1 MKLFHRYLL
10 SAAALFCCA
19 GLAACSED
27 TTDPANPY
35 SGNYTLS
42 TQAEVDAFP
51 ARRTANS
58 IIVTGAGITD
68 ISSLDVAAVGTLV
81 IRNTGIV
88 SLALPHTTSVA
99 TMLEISGNESLTDVA
114 DLGVKFVIGDIHIE
128 DNPQLTDI
136 SGMLGIKKMTG
147 KLYVTGNS
155 SLGEDKPD
163 EPDSYGFNVIK
174 YLISNSVLDAE
185 SVTLSNNHPLA
196 VTDPSLIG
204 QGGESGGVYSYMIKS
219 DAEAAAFSP
228 GGKEIK
234 NLTVTGPNVSDDGMA
249 LLASK
254 ISVVQGTLTV
264 DGASLKT
271 TETFFGKVD
280 CQGSIIL
287 RNITTYDESGSNK
300 FFNTNGFKNITRI
313 YGDLVLENIPYLIHW
328 GRGSGFAQITEID
341 GDLTVRSCGMQQM
354 AFASLNKVGGDLTL
368 ADNCIELYTGFF
380 WNLATDLR
388 HVGGSLTLTD
398 NDHQNGLGGFEKVEY
413 IGGDITITGNGTA
426 PGASGGIPY
435 ASKAGQVGFDLVES
449 WITGGIVQPGATID
463 CRYADGTPVEF
474 SEIPQPGEYKSYT
487 ITGRDELLAFAP
499 QDGSAVKETVQ
510 DLTIVDTGNTISD
523 NDLSFVKTRVEK
535 VMGTLTLEGSSLTS
549 TELFFLNG
557 GFTVEGGIVFRNC
570 AELFNLNGMKDMTAI
585 GGDLVFE
592 NCPKIATDW
601 GAGNCL
607 SQIVS
612 VAGSVR
618 LTGVTTPMRGVTFNS
633 LKSVGG
639 DFIVTGCNGNFWN
652 FDVMKLETIGGNLV
666 ITDNAK
672 LNGLGGFAFVTSV
685 GGDVTITGN
694 GTANGGIPY
703 DSTSDQVGFDLV
715 AGWLG
720 SGVVAPAATVTCK
733 YADGSAVEFP
743 VPSPYKSYTITGR
756 DELLAFAP
764 QDGSAVK
771 ETVQDLTIVDTGN
784 TISDNDLSFV
794 KTRVEKVMGTLT
806 LEGSSLTSTELFFL
820 NGGFTVEGGIVFRNC
835 AELFNLNG
843 MKDMTAIGGDLV
855 FENCPKIATDW
866 GAGNCLSQIVSV
878 AGSVRLTGVTTPM
891 RGVTFNSLKS
901 VGGDFIVTGCNGNF
915 WNFDVMK
922 LETIGGSL
930 VLSDN
935 ARFNGLGGF
944 EALKSVGGDL
954 TVTGN
959 GTSEGGIPVVSTSN
973 KVGLD
978 LLGKLYRDGVFAD
991 GAVFTIESGGIAYKI
1006 DEL

>member
-27 TTDPANPY
+27 KTDPANPY
-35 SGNYTLS
+35 SGNYTLAS
-42 TQAEVDAFP
+42 QAEVDAFP

-58 IIVTGAGITD
+58 ITVTGTDITD
-68 ISSLDVAAVGTLV
+68 ISSLDVAAVGMLV
-81 IRNTGIV
+81 IRNTGIGT
-88 SLALPHTTSVA
+88 LALPNTTSVA
-99 TMLEISGNESLTDVA
+99 TRLEISGNESLTAVG
-114 DLGVKFVIGDIHIE
+114 DLGVKFVIGDIYIE

-174 YLISNSVLDAE
+174 YLISNSVLDLDN
-185 SVTLSNNHPLA
+185 VILSNNHPLA
-196 VTDPSLIG
+196 VNDPSLIG
-204 QGGESGGVYSYMIKS
+204 QGGESGGVYSYTIKS

-228 GGKEIK
+228 GGKEVK

-254 ISVVQGTLTV
+254 ISVVQGTLTI

-280 CQGSIIL
+280 CQGSIVL
-287 RNITTYDESGSNK
+287 RNITTYDEGGGNK

-313 YGDLVLENIPYLIHW
+313 YGDFILENIPYLIHW
-328 GRGSGFAQITEID
+328 GRGNGFAQITEID
-341 GDLTVRSCGMQQM
+341 GDFTVRSCGMQQM
-354 AFASLNKVGGDLTL
+354 AFASLNKVGGDMTL
-368 ADNCIELYTGFF
+368 ADNSIEIYTGFF
-380 WNLATDLR
+380 WNLSTDLR
-388 HVGGSLTLTD
+388 HVGGSLTLTG

-413 IGGDITITGNGTA
+413 IGGDITITGNGTDPSA
-426 PGASGGIPY
+426 GGIPY
-435 ASKAGQVGFDLVES
+435 VSTAGQVGFDLVEG
-449 WITGGIVQPGATID
+449 WITGGVVQPGATVD

-510 DLTIVDTGNTISD
+510 DLTIVDTGNTMSD

-535 VMGTLTLEGSSLTS
+535 VVGTLTLEGSNLTS

-585 GGDLVFE
+585 GGDLIFE
-592 NCPKIATDW
+592 NCPKIATEW
-601 GAGNCL
+601 GVGNCL

-612 VAGSVR
+612 VAGSVK
-618 LTGVTTPMRGVTFNS
+618 LTGV
-633 LKSVGG
+633 
-639 DFIVTGCNGNFWN
+639 
-652 FDVMKLETIGGNLV
+652 
-666 ITDNAK
+666 
-672 LNGLGGFAFVTSV
+672 
-685 GGDVTITGN
+685 
-694 GTANGGIPY
+694 
-703 DSTSDQVGFDLV
+703 
-715 AGWLG
+715 
-720 SGVVAPAATVTCK
+720 
-733 YADGSAVEFP
+733 
-743 VPSPYKSYTITGR
+743 
-756 DELLAFAP
+756 
-764 QDGSAVK
+764 
-771 ETVQDLTIVDTGN
+771 
-784 TISDNDLSFV
+784 
-794 KTRVEKVMGTLT
+794 
-806 LEGSSLTSTELFFL
+806 
-820 NGGFTVEGGIVFRNC
+820 
-835 AELFNLNG
+835 
-843 MKDMTAIGGDLV
+843 MTA
-855 FENCPKIATDW
+855 
-866 GAGNCLSQIVSV
+866 
-878 AGSVRLTGVTTPM
+878 M

-944 EALKSVGGDL
+944 EALESVGGDL

-991 GAVFTIESGGIAYKI
+991 GAVFTIESGGVTYKI

>member
-10 SAAALFCCA
+10 PAALLFCCA

-27 TTDPANPY
+27 KTDPANPY
-35 SGNYTLS
+35 SGNYTLAS
-42 TQAEVDAFP
+42 QAEVDAFP

-58 IIVTGAGITD
+58 ITVTGTDITD
-68 ISSLDVAAVGTLV
+68 ISSLDVAAVGMLV
-81 IRNTGIV
+81 IRNTGIGT
-88 SLALPHTTSVA
+88 LALPNTTSVA
-99 TMLEISGNESLTDVA
+99 TRLEISGNESLTAVG
-114 DLGVKFVIGDIHIE
+114 DLGVKFVIGDIYIE

-174 YLISNSVLDAE
+174 YLISNSVLDLDN
-185 SVTLSNNHPLA
+185 VILSNNHPLA
-196 VTDPSLIG
+196 VNDPSLIG
-204 QGGESGGVYSYMIKS
+204 QGGESGGVYSYTIKS

-228 GGKEIK
+228 GGKEVK

-254 ISVVQGTLTV
+254 ISVVQGTLTI

-280 CQGSIIL
+280 CQGSIVL
-287 RNITTYDESGSNK
+287 RNITTYDEGGGNK

-313 YGDLVLENIPYLIHW
+313 YGDFILENIPYLIHW
-328 GRGSGFAQITEID
+328 GRGNGFAQITEID
-341 GDLTVRSCGMQQM
+341 GDFTVRSCGMQQM
-354 AFASLNKVGGDLTL
+354 AFASLNKVGGDMTL
-368 ADNCIELYTGFF
+368 ADNSIEIYTGFF
-380 WNLATDLR
+380 WNLSTDLR
-388 HVGGSLTLTD
+388 HVGGSLTLTG

-413 IGGDITITGNGTA
+413 IGGDITITGNGTDPSA
-426 PGASGGIPY
+426 GGIPY
-435 ASKAGQVGFDLVES
+435 VSTAGQVGFDLVEG
-449 WITGGIVQPGATID
+449 WITGGVVQPGATVD

-510 DLTIVDTGNTISD
+510 DLTIVDTGNTMSD

-535 VMGTLTLEGSSLTS
+535 VVGTLTLEGSNLTS
-549 TELFFLNG
+549 TDLFFLNG

-585 GGDLVFE
+585 GGDLIFE
-592 NCPKIATDW
+592 NCPKIATEW
-601 GAGNCL
+601 GVGNCL

-612 VAGSVR
+612 VAGSVK
-618 LTGVTTPMRGVTFNS
+618 LTGV
-633 LKSVGG
+633 
-639 DFIVTGCNGNFWN
+639 
-652 FDVMKLETIGGNLV
+652 
-666 ITDNAK
+666 
-672 LNGLGGFAFVTSV
+672 
-685 GGDVTITGN
+685 
-694 GTANGGIPY
+694 
-703 DSTSDQVGFDLV
+703 
-715 AGWLG
+715 
-720 SGVVAPAATVTCK
+720 
-733 YADGSAVEFP
+733 
-743 VPSPYKSYTITGR
+743 
-756 DELLAFAP
+756 
-764 QDGSAVK
+764 
-771 ETVQDLTIVDTGN
+771 
-784 TISDNDLSFV
+784 
-794 KTRVEKVMGTLT
+794 
-806 LEGSSLTSTELFFL
+806 
-820 NGGFTVEGGIVFRNC
+820 
-835 AELFNLNG
+835 
-843 MKDMTAIGGDLV
+843 MTA
-855 FENCPKIATDW
+855 
-866 GAGNCLSQIVSV
+866 
-878 AGSVRLTGVTTPM
+878 M

-944 EALKSVGGDL
+944 EALESVGGDL

-991 GAVFTIESGGIAYKI
+991 GAVFTIESGGVTYKI

>member
-1 MKLFHRYLL
+1 MKLFHKYLL
-10 SAAALFCCA
+10 PAAALFLCA

-35 SGNYTLS
+35 SGNFTLK

-51 ARRTANS
+51 ARPTANS
-58 IIVTGAGITD
+58 ITIEGADITD
-68 ISSLDVAAVGTLV
+68 ISSLDVPAVGTLL
-81 IRNTGIV
+81 IRNTGIGT
-88 SLALPHTTSVA
+88 LALPNTTSIA
-99 TMLEISGNESLTDVA
+99 TRFEVSGNESLTAVG
-114 DLGVKFVIGDIHIE
+114 DLGVKFVIGDIYVE
-128 DNPQLTDI
+128 DNPLLTDI

-147 KLYVTGNS
+147 KLYVTGNA

-174 YLISNSVLDAE
+174 YLISNSVLEAE
-185 SVTLSNNHPLA
+185 NVTLSNNHPLA

-204 QGGESGGVYSYMIKS
+204 QGGESGGVYSYTIKS

-228 GGKEIK
+228 GGKEVK

-435 ASKAGQVGFDLVES
+435 ASKAGQVGFDLVEN

-463 CRYADGTPVEF
+463 CRYADGTSVEF

-510 DLTIVDTGNTISD
+510 DLTIVDTGNTMSD

-570 AELFNLNGMKDMTAI
+570 AELFNLNGMKDMT
-585 GGDLVFE
+585 E
-592 NCPKIATDW
+592 
-601 GAGNCL
+601 
-607 SQIVS
+607 
-612 VAGSVR
+612 
-618 LTGVTTPMRGVTFNS
+618 
-633 LKSVGG
+633 
-639 DFIVTGCNGNFWN
+639 
-652 FDVMKLETIGGNLV
+652 
-666 ITDNAK
+666 
-672 LNGLGGFAFVTSV
+672 
-685 GGDVTITGN
+685 
-694 GTANGGIPY
+694 
-703 DSTSDQVGFDLV
+703 
-715 AGWLG
+715 
-720 SGVVAPAATVTCK
+720 
-733 YADGSAVEFP
+733 
-743 VPSPYKSYTITGR
+743 
-756 DELLAFAP
+756 
-764 QDGSAVK
+764 
-771 ETVQDLTIVDTGN
+771 
-784 TISDNDLSFV
+784 
-794 KTRVEKVMGTLT
+794 
-806 LEGSSLTSTELFFL
+806 
-820 NGGFTVEGGIVFRNC
+820 
-835 AELFNLNG
+835 
-843 MKDMTAIGGDLV
+843 IGGDLV

-991 GAVFTIESGGIAYKI
+991 GAVFTIESGGITYKI

>member
-204 QGGESGGVYSYMIKS
+204 QGGESGGVYSYTIKS

-228 GGKEIK
+228 GGKEVK

-435 ASKAGQVGFDLVES
+435 ASKAGQVGFDLVEN
-449 WITGGIVQPGATID
+449 GLRAV
-463 CRYADGTPVEF
+463 
-474 SEIPQPGEYKSYT
+474 SYSPALRST
-487 ITGRDELLAFAP
+487 AAMRTGRPSNSRRYPNPANIRAIRSRAGTNCWLLPRRTVP
-499 QDGSAVKETVQ
+499 Q
-510 DLTIVDTGNTISD
+510 
-523 NDLSFVKTRVEK
+523 
-535 VMGTLTLEGSSLTS
+535 
-549 TELFFLNG
+549 
-557 GFTVEGGIVFRNC
+557 
-570 AELFNLNGMKDMTAI
+570 
-585 GGDLVFE
+585 
-592 NCPKIATDW
+592 
-601 GAGNCL
+601 
-607 SQIVS
+607 
-612 VAGSVR
+612 
-618 LTGVTTPMRGVTFNS
+618 
-633 LKSVGG
+633 
-639 DFIVTGCNGNFWN
+639 
-652 FDVMKLETIGGNLV
+652 
-666 ITDNAK
+666 
-672 LNGLGGFAFVTSV
+672 
-685 GGDVTITGN
+685 
-694 GTANGGIPY
+694 
-703 DSTSDQVGFDLV
+703 
-715 AGWLG
+715 
-720 SGVVAPAATVTCK
+720 
-733 YADGSAVEFP
+733 
-743 VPSPYKSYTITGR
+743 
-756 DELLAFAP
+756 
-764 QDGSAVK
+764 
-771 ETVQDLTIVDTGN
+771 
-784 TISDNDLSFV
+784 
-794 KTRVEKVMGTLT
+794 
-806 LEGSSLTSTELFFL
+806 
-820 NGGFTVEGGIVFRNC
+820 
-835 AELFNLNG
+835 
-843 MKDMTAIGGDLV
+843 
-855 FENCPKIATDW
+855 
-866 GAGNCLSQIVSV
+866 
-878 AGSVRLTGVTTPM
+878 
-891 RGVTFNSLKS
+891 
-901 VGGDFIVTGCNGNF
+901 
-915 WNFDVMK
+915 
-922 LETIGGSL
+922 
-930 VLSDN
+930 
-935 ARFNGLGGF
+935 
-944 EALKSVGGDL
+944 
-954 TVTGN
+954 
-959 GTSEGGIPVVSTSN
+959 
-973 KVGLD
+973 
-978 LLGKLYRDGVFAD
+978 
-991 GAVFTIESGGIAYKI
+991 
-1006 DEL
+1006 

>member
-10 SAAALFCCA
+10 PAALLFCCA

-27 TTDPANPY
+27 KTDPANPY
-35 SGNYTLS
+35 SGNYTLAS
-42 TQAEVDAFP
+42 QAEVDAFP

-58 IIVTGAGITD
+58 ITVTGTDITD
-68 ISSLDVAAVGTLV
+68 ISSLDVAAVGMLV
-81 IRNTGIV
+81 IRNTGIGT
-88 SLALPHTTSVA
+88 LALPNTTSVA
-99 TMLEISGNESLTDVA
+99 TRLEISGNESLTAVG
-114 DLGVKFVIGDIHIE
+114 DLGVKFVIGDIYIE

-174 YLISNSVLDAE
+174 YLISNSVLDLDN
-185 SVTLSNNHPLA
+185 VILSNNHPLA
-196 VTDPSLIG
+196 VNDPSLIG
-204 QGGESGGVYSYMIKS
+204 QGGESGGVYSYTIKS

-228 GGKEIK
+228 GGKEVK

-254 ISVVQGTLTV
+254 ISVVQGTLTI

-280 CQGSIIL
+280 CQGSIVL
-287 RNITTYDESGSNK
+287 RNITTYDEGGGNK

-313 YGDLVLENIPYLIHW
+313 YGDFILENIPYLIHW
-328 GRGSGFAQITEID
+328 GRGNGFAQITEID
-341 GDLTVRSCGMQQM
+341 GDFTVRSCGMQQM
-354 AFASLNKVGGDLTL
+354 AFASLNKVGGDMTL
-368 ADNCIELYTGFF
+368 ADNSIEIYTGFF
-380 WNLATDLR
+380 WNLSTDLR
-388 HVGGSLTLTD
+388 HVGGSLTLTG

-413 IGGDITITGNGTA
+413 IGGDITITGNGTDPSA
-426 PGASGGIPY
+426 GGIPY
-435 ASKAGQVGFDLVES
+435 VSTAGQVGFDLVEG
-449 WITGGIVQPGATID
+449 WITGGVVQPGATVD

-510 DLTIVDTGNTISD
+510 DLTIVDTGNTMSD

-535 VMGTLTLEGSSLTS
+535 VVGTLTLEGSNLTS

-585 GGDLVFE
+585 GGDLIFE
-592 NCPKIATDW
+592 NCPKIATEW
-601 GAGNCL
+601 GVGNCL

-612 VAGSVR
+612 VAGSVK
-618 LTGVTTPMRGVTFNS
+618 LTGV
-633 LKSVGG
+633 
-639 DFIVTGCNGNFWN
+639 
-652 FDVMKLETIGGNLV
+652 
-666 ITDNAK
+666 
-672 LNGLGGFAFVTSV
+672 
-685 GGDVTITGN
+685 
-694 GTANGGIPY
+694 
-703 DSTSDQVGFDLV
+703 
-715 AGWLG
+715 
-720 SGVVAPAATVTCK
+720 
-733 YADGSAVEFP
+733 
-743 VPSPYKSYTITGR
+743 
-756 DELLAFAP
+756 
-764 QDGSAVK
+764 
-771 ETVQDLTIVDTGN
+771 
-784 TISDNDLSFV
+784 
-794 KTRVEKVMGTLT
+794 
-806 LEGSSLTSTELFFL
+806 
-820 NGGFTVEGGIVFRNC
+820 
-835 AELFNLNG
+835 
-843 MKDMTAIGGDLV
+843 MTA
-855 FENCPKIATDW
+855 
-866 GAGNCLSQIVSV
+866 
-878 AGSVRLTGVTTPM
+878 M

-944 EALKSVGGDL
+944 EALESVGGDL

-991 GAVFTIESGGIAYKI
+991 GAVFTIESGGVTYKI

>member
-10 SAAALFCCA
+10 PAALLFCCA

-27 TTDPANPY
+27 KTDPANPY
-35 SGNYTLS
+35 SGNYTLAS
-42 TQAEVDAFP
+42 QAEVDAFP

-58 IIVTGAGITD
+58 ITVTGTDITD
-68 ISSLDVAAVGTLV
+68 ISSLDVAAVGMLV
-81 IRNTGIV
+81 IRNTGIGT
-88 SLALPHTTSVA
+88 LALPNTTSVA
-99 TMLEISGNESLTDVA
+99 TRLEISGNESLTAVG
-114 DLGVKFVIGDIHIE
+114 DLGVKFVIGDIYIE

-174 YLISNSVLDAE
+174 YLISNSVLDLDN
-185 SVTLSNNHPLA
+185 VILSNNHPLA
-196 VTDPSLIG
+196 VNDPSLIG
-204 QGGESGGVYSYMIKS
+204 QGGESGGVYSYTIKS

-228 GGKEIK
+228 GGKEVK

-254 ISVVQGTLTV
+254 ISVVQGTLTI

-280 CQGSIIL
+280 CQGSIVL
-287 RNITTYDESGSNK
+287 RNITTYDEGGGNK

-313 YGDLVLENIPYLIHW
+313 YGDFILENIPYLIHW
-328 GRGSGFAQITEID
+328 GRGNGFAQITEID
-341 GDLTVRSCGMQQM
+341 GDFTVRSCGMQQM
-354 AFASLNKVGGDLTL
+354 AFASLNKVGGDMTL
-368 ADNCIELYTGFF
+368 ADNSIEIYTGFF
-380 WNLATDLR
+380 WNLSTDLR
-388 HVGGSLTLTD
+388 HVGGSLTLTG

-413 IGGDITITGNGTA
+413 IGGDITITGNGTDPSA
-426 PGASGGIPY
+426 GGIPY
-435 ASKAGQVGFDLVES
+435 VSTAGQVGFDLVEG
-449 WITGGIVQPGATID
+449 WITGGVVQPGATVD

-510 DLTIVDTGNTISD
+510 DLTIVDTGNTMSD

-535 VMGTLTLEGSSLTS
+535 VVGTLTLEGSNLTS

-570 AELFNLNGMKDMTAI
+570 AELFNLNGMKDMTTI
-585 GGDLVFE
+585 GGDLIFE
-592 NCPKIATDW
+592 NCPKIATEW
-601 GAGNCL
+601 GVGNCL

-612 VAGSVR
+612 VAGSVK
-618 LTGVTTPMRGVTFNS
+618 LTGV
-633 LKSVGG
+633 
-639 DFIVTGCNGNFWN
+639 
-652 FDVMKLETIGGNLV
+652 
-666 ITDNAK
+666 
-672 LNGLGGFAFVTSV
+672 
-685 GGDVTITGN
+685 
-694 GTANGGIPY
+694 
-703 DSTSDQVGFDLV
+703 
-715 AGWLG
+715 
-720 SGVVAPAATVTCK
+720 
-733 YADGSAVEFP
+733 
-743 VPSPYKSYTITGR
+743 
-756 DELLAFAP
+756 
-764 QDGSAVK
+764 
-771 ETVQDLTIVDTGN
+771 
-784 TISDNDLSFV
+784 
-794 KTRVEKVMGTLT
+794 
-806 LEGSSLTSTELFFL
+806 
-820 NGGFTVEGGIVFRNC
+820 
-835 AELFNLNG
+835 
-843 MKDMTAIGGDLV
+843 MTA
-855 FENCPKIATDW
+855 
-866 GAGNCLSQIVSV
+866 
-878 AGSVRLTGVTTPM
+878 M

-944 EALKSVGGDL
+944 EALESVGGDL

-991 GAVFTIESGGIAYKI
+991 GAVFTIESGGVTYKI

>member
-10 SAAALFCCA
+10 PAALLFCCA

-27 TTDPANPY
+27 KTDPANPY
-35 SGNYTLS
+35 SGNYTLAS
-42 TQAEVDAFP
+42 QAEVDAFP

-58 IIVTGAGITD
+58 ITVTGTDITD
-68 ISSLDVAAVGTLV
+68 ISSLDVAAVGMLV
-81 IRNTGIV
+81 IRNTGIGT
-88 SLALPHTTSVA
+88 LALPNTTSVA
-99 TMLEISGNESLTDVA
+99 TRLEISGNESLTAVG
-114 DLGVKFVIGDIHIE
+114 DLGVKFVIGDIYIE

-174 YLISNSVLDAE
+174 YLISNSVLDLDN
-185 SVTLSNNHPLA
+185 VILSNNHPLA
-196 VTDPSLIG
+196 VNDPSLIG
-204 QGGESGGVYSYMIKS
+204 QGGESGGVYSYTIKS

-228 GGKEIK
+228 GGKEVK

-254 ISVVQGTLTV
+254 ISVVQGTLTI

-280 CQGSIIL
+280 CQGSIVL
-287 RNITTYDESGSNK
+287 RNITTYDEGGGNK

-313 YGDLVLENIPYLIHW
+313 YGDFILENIPYLIHW
-328 GRGSGFAQITEID
+328 GRGNGFAQITEID
-341 GDLTVRSCGMQQM
+341 GDFTVRSCGMQQM
-354 AFASLNKVGGDLTL
+354 AFASLNKVGGDMTL
-368 ADNCIELYTGFF
+368 ADNSIEIYTGFF
-380 WNLATDLR
+380 WNLSTDLR
-388 HVGGSLTLTD
+388 HVGGSLTLTG

-413 IGGDITITGNGTA
+413 IGGDITITGNGTD
-426 PGASGGIPY
+426 PGAGGIPY
-435 ASKAGQVGFDLVES
+435 VSTAGQVGFDLVEG
-449 WITGGIVQPGATID
+449 WITGGVVQPGATVD

-510 DLTIVDTGNTISD
+510 DLTIVDTGNTMSD

-535 VMGTLTLEGSSLTS
+535 VVGTLTLEGSNLTS

-585 GGDLVFE
+585 GGDLIFE
-592 NCPKIATDW
+592 NCPKIATEW
-601 GAGNCL
+601 GVGNCL

-612 VAGSVR
+612 VAGSVK
-618 LTGVTTPMRGVTFNS
+618 LTGV
-633 LKSVGG
+633 
-639 DFIVTGCNGNFWN
+639 
-652 FDVMKLETIGGNLV
+652 
-666 ITDNAK
+666 
-672 LNGLGGFAFVTSV
+672 
-685 GGDVTITGN
+685 
-694 GTANGGIPY
+694 
-703 DSTSDQVGFDLV
+703 
-715 AGWLG
+715 
-720 SGVVAPAATVTCK
+720 
-733 YADGSAVEFP
+733 
-743 VPSPYKSYTITGR
+743 
-756 DELLAFAP
+756 
-764 QDGSAVK
+764 
-771 ETVQDLTIVDTGN
+771 
-784 TISDNDLSFV
+784 
-794 KTRVEKVMGTLT
+794 
-806 LEGSSLTSTELFFL
+806 
-820 NGGFTVEGGIVFRNC
+820 
-835 AELFNLNG
+835 
-843 MKDMTAIGGDLV
+843 MTA
-855 FENCPKIATDW
+855 
-866 GAGNCLSQIVSV
+866 
-878 AGSVRLTGVTTPM
+878 M

-944 EALKSVGGDL
+944 EALESVGGDL

-991 GAVFTIESGGIAYKI
+991 GAVFTIESGGVTYKI

>member
-10 SAAALFCCA
+10 PAALLFCCA

-27 TTDPANPY
+27 KTDPANPY
-35 SGNYTLS
+35 SGNYTLAS
-42 TQAEVDAFP
+42 QAEVDAFP

-58 IIVTGAGITD
+58 ITVTGTDITD
-68 ISSLDVAAVGTLV
+68 ISSLDVAAVGMLV
-81 IRNTGIV
+81 IRNTGIGT
-88 SLALPHTTSVA
+88 LALPNTTSVA
-99 TMLEISGNESLTDVA
+99 TRLEISGNESLTAVG
-114 DLGVKFVIGDIHIE
+114 DLGVKFVIGDIYIE

-174 YLISNSVLDAE
+174 YLISNSVLDLDN
-185 SVTLSNNHPLA
+185 VILSNNHPLA
-196 VTDPSLIG
+196 VNDPSLIG
-204 QGGESGGVYSYMIKS
+204 QGGESGGVYSYTIKS

-228 GGKEIK
+228 GGKEVK

-254 ISVVQGTLTV
+254 ISVVQGTLTI

-280 CQGSIIL
+280 CQGSIVL
-287 RNITTYDESGSNK
+287 RNITTYDEGGGNK

-313 YGDLVLENIPYLIHW
+313 YGDFILENIPYLIHW
-328 GRGSGFAQITEID
+328 GRGNGFAQITEID
-341 GDLTVRSCGMQQM
+341 GDFTVRSCGMQQM
-354 AFASLNKVGGDLTL
+354 AFASLNKVGGDMTL
-368 ADNCIELYTGFF
+368 ADNSIEIYTGFF
-380 WNLATDLR
+380 WNLSTDLR
-388 HVGGSLTLTD
+388 HVGGSLTLTG

-413 IGGDITITGNGTA
+413 IGGDITITGNGTDPSA
-426 PGASGGIPY
+426 GGIPY
-435 ASKAGQVGFDLVES
+435 VSTAGQVGFDLVEG
-449 WITGGIVQPGATID
+449 WITGGVVQPGATVD

-510 DLTIVDTGNTISD
+510 DLTIVDTGNTMSD

-535 VMGTLTLEGSSLTS
+535 VVGTLTLEGSNLTS

-585 GGDLVFE
+585 GGDLIFE
-592 NCPKIATDW
+592 NCPKIATEW
-601 GAGNCL
+601 GVGNCL

-612 VAGSVR
+612 VAGSVK
-618 LTGVTTPMRGVTFNS
+618 LTGV
-633 LKSVGG
+633 
-639 DFIVTGCNGNFWN
+639 
-652 FDVMKLETIGGNLV
+652 
-666 ITDNAK
+666 
-672 LNGLGGFAFVTSV
+672 
-685 GGDVTITGN
+685 
-694 GTANGGIPY
+694 
-703 DSTSDQVGFDLV
+703 
-715 AGWLG
+715 
-720 SGVVAPAATVTCK
+720 
-733 YADGSAVEFP
+733 
-743 VPSPYKSYTITGR
+743 
-756 DELLAFAP
+756 
-764 QDGSAVK
+764 
-771 ETVQDLTIVDTGN
+771 
-784 TISDNDLSFV
+784 
-794 KTRVEKVMGTLT
+794 
-806 LEGSSLTSTELFFL
+806 
-820 NGGFTVEGGIVFRNC
+820 
-835 AELFNLNG
+835 
-843 MKDMTAIGGDLV
+843 MTA
-855 FENCPKIATDW
+855 
-866 GAGNCLSQIVSV
+866 
-878 AGSVRLTGVTTPM
+878 M

-944 EALKSVGGDL
+944 EALESVGG
-954 TVTGN
+954 N
-959 GTSEGGIPVVSTSN
+959 
-973 KVGLD
+973 
-978 LLGKLYRDGVFAD
+978 VF
-991 GAVFTIESGGIAYKI
+991 VFIII
-1006 DEL
+1006 

>member
-10 SAAALFCCA
+10 PAALLFCCA

-27 TTDPANPY
+27 KTDPANPY
-35 SGNYTLS
+35 SGNYTLAS
-42 TQAEVDAFP
+42 QAEVDAFP

-58 IIVTGAGITD
+58 ITVTGTDITD
-68 ISSLDVAAVGTLV
+68 ISSLDVAAVGMLV
-81 IRNTGIV
+81 IRNTGIGT
-88 SLALPHTTSVA
+88 LALPNTTSVA
-99 TMLEISGNESLTDVA
+99 TRLEISGNESLTAVG
-114 DLGVKFVIGDIHIE
+114 DLGVKFVIGDIYIE

-174 YLISNSVLDAE
+174 YLISNSVLDLDN
-185 SVTLSNNHPLA
+185 VILSNNHPLA
-196 VTDPSLIG
+196 VNDPSLIG
-204 QGGESGGVYSYMIKS
+204 QGGESGGVYSYTIKS

-228 GGKEIK
+228 GGKEVK

-254 ISVVQGTLTV
+254 ISVVQGTLTI

-280 CQGSIIL
+280 CQGSIVL
-287 RNITTYDESGSNK
+287 RNITTYDEGGGNK

-313 YGDLVLENIPYLIHW
+313 YGDFILENIPYLIHW
-328 GRGSGFAQITEID
+328 GRGNGIAQITEID
-341 GDLTVRSCGMQQM
+341 GDCTVRSCGMQQM
-354 AFASLNKVGGDLTL
+354 AFASLNKVGGDMTL
-368 ADNCIELYTGFF
+368 ADNSIEIYTGFF
-380 WNLATDLR
+380 WNLSTDLR
-388 HVGGSLTLTD
+388 HVGGSLTLTG

-413 IGGDITITGNGTA
+413 IGGDITITGNGTDPSA
-426 PGASGGIPY
+426 GGIPY
-435 ASKAGQVGFDLVES
+435 VSTAGQVGFDLVEG
-449 WITGGIVQPGATID
+449 WITGGVVQPGATVD

-510 DLTIVDTGNTISD
+510 DLTIVDTGNTMSD

-535 VMGTLTLEGSSLTS
+535 VVGTLTLEGSNLTS

-585 GGDLVFE
+585 GGDLIFE
-592 NCPKIATDW
+592 NCPKIATEW
-601 GAGNCL
+601 GVGNCL

-612 VAGSVR
+612 VAGSVK
-618 LTGVTTPMRGVTFNS
+618 LTGV
-633 LKSVGG
+633 
-639 DFIVTGCNGNFWN
+639 
-652 FDVMKLETIGGNLV
+652 
-666 ITDNAK
+666 
-672 LNGLGGFAFVTSV
+672 
-685 GGDVTITGN
+685 
-694 GTANGGIPY
+694 
-703 DSTSDQVGFDLV
+703 
-715 AGWLG
+715 
-720 SGVVAPAATVTCK
+720 
-733 YADGSAVEFP
+733 
-743 VPSPYKSYTITGR
+743 
-756 DELLAFAP
+756 
-764 QDGSAVK
+764 
-771 ETVQDLTIVDTGN
+771 
-784 TISDNDLSFV
+784 
-794 KTRVEKVMGTLT
+794 
-806 LEGSSLTSTELFFL
+806 
-820 NGGFTVEGGIVFRNC
+820 
-835 AELFNLNG
+835 
-843 MKDMTAIGGDLV
+843 MTA
-855 FENCPKIATDW
+855 
-866 GAGNCLSQIVSV
+866 
-878 AGSVRLTGVTTPM
+878 M

-944 EALKSVGGDL
+944 EALESVGGDL

-991 GAVFTIESGGIAYKI
+991 GAVFTIESGGVTYKI